1 MSDNYQRIE
10 GHPDLAKD
18 VNVPGV
24 VINRNKSAYE
34 KAKVRSEESKRKLL
48 EEEEQRDI
56 IRNAT
61 REINTLKSEMHEIKN
76 LLQQLVDK

>member
-1 MSDNYQRIE
+1 MDNYQRVE
-10 GHPDLAKD
+10 GEPDLAKD
-18 VNVPGV
+18 SNVPGV

-34 KAKVRSEESKRKLL
+34 KAVRRANDVKAKQQQ
-48 EEEEQRDI
+48 EEEQRDQ

>member
-1 MSDNYQRIE
+1 MNSHAI
-10 GHPDLAKD
+10 
-18 VNVPGV
+18 
-24 VINRNKSAYE
+24 INRNKGAYDL
-34 KAKVRSEESKRKLL
+34 AKKRSENAKRKLL
-48 EEEEQRDI
+48 EEEEQRDT

>member
-1 MSDNYQRIE
+1 MANNYQRVE
-10 GHPDLAKD
+10 GEPDLVRDNNSHAI
-18 VNVPGV
+18 
-24 VINRNKSAYE
+24 INRNKSAYE

-48 EEEEQRDI
+48 EEEEQRDT
-56 IRNAT
+56 IRNSM

>member
-1 MSDNYQRIE
+1 MSDNYVKVE
-10 GHPDLAKD
+10 GESDLAKD
-18 VNVPGV
+18 LSVPGV

-34 KAKVRSEESKRKLL
+34 RARLRSLESRKKLL
-48 EEEEQRDI
+48 EEEEQRDT